1 MNKEENQ
8 MGKKEWSID
17 YLGVGFIKSRKSEVA
32 VSDMQD
38 KMEAIAY
45 SKRIELANIIVDNTS
60 GISVDRELIDELVG
74 WMEKDCISVL
84 VVRSIY
90 DITKN
95 VDDLIS
101 FIKIAQ
107 SLGVVIYSIEHN
119 VSITL
124 EEDN

>member
-74 WMEKDCISVL
+74 WIKKDCISFL

-90 DITKN
+90 VITKN